1 MPETATI
8 SPLVSVIIPCYNHGR
23 HLAAAID
30 SVLKQDHQ
38 PVELIVVDDGSTDNS
53 RAVATGFPG
62 VVYVYQQNQGLS
74 AARNTGITHSKGAY
88 LVFLD
93 ADDKLVPGALRT
105 NLQLLQQHTQ
115 AGFVSGAHLKLNERN
130 ELIEEVKTTVEQN
143 HYQQLLQGNYIGMHA
158 TVMYPRWVFNR
169 FRYDTGL
176 KACEDYDLY
185 LRIAR
190 EHPVL
195 HHTAL
200 IALYYIHGSNMS
212 GNIPLM
218 LNTVLEV
225 LQRQQSLLRSETE
238 KKCLQTGIQV
248 WKQYYTEKLWE
259 QLLSGLPFTAAA
271 SRKEAVHYLWLHNK
285 QLFFSYQKI
294 RWLMGLK
301 QFVRKHMPVPVLR
314 WLHKAGR
321 YRNFIPPPGKI
332 KMGDFNRTRPYS
344 KEFGYDRGGP
354 VDRYYIENFLQQQS
368 SFIHGRVL
376 EIGDNEY
383 TLRFGGSR
391 VTQSDILH
399 VDANNAKAT
408 FIGDLTHAPQIP
420 DNSFDCIV
428 LTQTLHLIY
437 DYRKALETCY
447 RILKPGGRLLL
458 TVPGISHIDYGE
470 WGDNWLWS
478 FTKNAVTKVLAEVFP
493 PAQTTV
499 TCFGNV
505 LVATAFLYGIG
516 LPELKKEQMDEHDEH
531 YQVIITATATKPE
544 SN

>member
-1 MPETATI
+1 
-8 SPLVSVIIPCYNHGR
+8 
-23 HLAAAID
+23 
-30 SVLKQDHQ
+30 
-38 PVELIVVDDGSTDNS
+38 
-53 RAVATGFPG
+53 
-62 VVYVYQQNQGLS
+62 
-74 AARNTGITHSKGAY
+74 
-88 LVFLD
+88 
-93 ADDKLVPGALRT
+93 
-105 NLQLLQQHTQ
+105 
-115 AGFVSGAHLKLNERN
+115 
-130 ELIEEVKTTVEQN
+130 
-143 HYQQLLQGNYIGMHA
+143 
-158 TVMYPRWVFNR
+158 
-169 FRYDTGL
+169 
-176 KACEDYDLY
+176 
-185 LRIAR
+185 
-190 EHPVL
+190 
-195 HHTAL
+195 
-200 IALYYIHGSNMS
+200 
-212 GNIPLM
+212 
-218 LNTVLEV
+218 
-225 LQRQQSLLRSETE
+225 
-238 KKCLQTGIQV
+238 
-248 WKQYYTEKLWE
+248 
-259 QLLSGLPFTAAA
+259 
-271 SRKEAVHYLWLHNK
+271 
-285 QLFFSYQKI
+285 
-294 RWLMGLK
+294 
-301 QFVRKHMPVPVLR
+301 
-314 WLHKAGR
+314 
-321 YRNFIPPPGKI
+321 
-332 KMGDFNRTRPYS
+332 MGDFNRTRPYS